1 MNNFDNKVSKEHS
14 MQFIYPDM
22 VFRVHCGMP
31 WGASISIGSPC
42 RRDNTIL
49 VAFSDFRLIVFLSR
63 LSKMLVNSVDL
74 QLKGRVLITFF
85 LGISASSSSDPCKIP
100 SESPSLSSYELCSGD
115 IASKTRAELI
125 LYFIAV
131 VKIADF
137 SVAIFR

>member
-42 RRDNTIL
+42 RPDNTIL

-85 LGISASSSSDPCKIP
+85 
-100 SESPSLSSYELCSGD
+100 
-115 IASKTRAELI
+115 
-125 LYFIAV
+125 
-131 VKIADF
+131 
-137 SVAIFR
+137 